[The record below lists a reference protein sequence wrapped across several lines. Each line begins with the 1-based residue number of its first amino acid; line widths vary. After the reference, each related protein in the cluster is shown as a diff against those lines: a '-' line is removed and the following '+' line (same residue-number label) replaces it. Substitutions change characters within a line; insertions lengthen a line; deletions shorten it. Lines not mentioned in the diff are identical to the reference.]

1 MTVIATYLLLS
12 INCISPLQY
21 IGLITKS
28 SEYAASVY
36 ILFTALYC
44 PLFYIYILLRYDC
57 LKEHPMCLPSFSK
70 TTAIRDTFSRKPLS
84 RMMMGA
90 LLVVVAAGC
99 SNNAADATSN
109 TGIVNSAE
117 AKVSTAQV
125 AADNDSAVV
134 KALQANLKASG
145 IEENILSA
153 VPTDMKDIYWVTA
166 SGLPSFFTDKSGKHI
181 IQGQI
186 IAVGAEAPVDI
197 SGALVA
203 KTAQEALKAVDKKD
217 MIIYPAKGETKS
229 VVYSFTDADCP
240 YCTKLHEE
248 IDDINARGIEV
259 RYLAW
264 PRSEGSIPKMEAI
277 WCSEDRNAAMD
288 QAKMGANVQA
298 PSCNSPV
305 KSQIELGMAL
315 GVRGTPAIFTE
326 SGQQIGGYLPAA
338 QLAQTAIDAS

>member
-1 MTVIATYLLLS
+1 M
-12 INCISPLQY
+12 
-21 IGLITKS
+21 
-28 SEYAASVY
+28 
-36 ILFTALYC
+36 F
-44 PLFYIYILLRYDC
+44 
-57 LKEHPMCLPSFSK
+57 LPSFSK
-70 TTAIRDTFSRKPLS
+70 TTATRDAFSRKPLS
-84 RMMMGA
+84 RMTMGA

-134 KALQANLKASG
+134 KSLQANLKASG

>member
-1 MTVIATYLLLS
+1 M
-12 INCISPLQY
+12 
-21 IGLITKS
+21 
-28 SEYAASVY
+28 
-36 ILFTALYC
+36 F
-44 PLFYIYILLRYDC
+44 
-57 LKEHPMCLPSFSK
+57 LPSFSK
-70 TTAIRDTFSRKPLS
+70 TTATRDAFSRKPLS
-84 RMMMGA
+84 RMMMCA

-99 SNNAADATSN
+99 SNNTADATSN

-125 AADNDSAVV
+125 AADSDSAVV
-134 KALQANLKASG
+134 KSLQANLKASG

>member
-1 MTVIATYLLLS
+1 M
-12 INCISPLQY
+12 
-21 IGLITKS
+21 
-28 SEYAASVY
+28 
-36 ILFTALYC
+36 F
-44 PLFYIYILLRYDC
+44 
-57 LKEHPMCLPSFSK
+57 LPSFSK
-70 TTAIRDTFSRKPLS
+70 ATPARALFSRKPLS
-84 RMMMGA
+84 RMMMSA
-90 LLVVVAAGC
+90 LLVAIAAGC

-109 TGIVNSAE
+109 TGIVNSAK

-125 AADNDSAVV
+125 ADNDAAVV

-145 IEENILSA
+145 IEEEIISA
-153 VPTDMKDIYWVTA
+153 VPTDMDDIYWVTA

-186 IAVGAEAPVDI
+186 IAVGQDAPVDI

-203 KTAQEALKAVDKKD
+203 KAAQDALKTVDKKD
-217 MIIYPAKGETKS
+217 MVIYPAKGATKS
-229 VVYSFTDADCP
+229 VVYAFTDADCP

-248 IDDINARGIEV
+248 MGDINARGIEV

-277 WCSEDRNAAMD
+277 WCSEDRKAAMD

-305 KSQIELGMAL
+305 KEQIELGMSL

>member
-1 MTVIATYLLLS
+1 M
-12 INCISPLQY
+12 
-21 IGLITKS
+21 
-28 SEYAASVY
+28 
-36 ILFTALYC
+36 F
-44 PLFYIYILLRYDC
+44 
-57 LKEHPMCLPSFSK
+57 LPSFSK
-70 TTAIRDTFSRKPLS
+70 TTAIRDAFSSKPLS

-125 AADNDSAVV
+125 AADSDSAVV
-134 KALQANLKASG
+134 KSLQANLKASG

>member
-1 MTVIATYLLLS
+1 M
-12 INCISPLQY
+12 
-21 IGLITKS
+21 
-28 SEYAASVY
+28 
-36 ILFTALYC
+36 F
-44 PLFYIYILLRYDC
+44 
-57 LKEHPMCLPSFSK
+57 LPSFSK

-99 SNNAADATSN
+99 SNNAADATNN

-125 AADNDSAVV
+125 AADSDSAVV
-134 KALQANLKASG
+134 KSLQANLKASG

>member
-1 MTVIATYLLLS
+1 M
-12 INCISPLQY
+12 
-21 IGLITKS
+21 
-28 SEYAASVY
+28 
-36 ILFTALYC
+36 F
-44 PLFYIYILLRYDC
+44 
-57 LKEHPMCLPSFSK
+57 LPSFSK
-70 TTAIRDTFSRKPLS
+70 ASSAHALFSRKPLS

-125 AADNDSAVV
+125 ADSDAAVV
-134 KALQANLKASG
+134 KALQANLKKSG
-145 IEENILSA
+145 IEEEIISA
-153 VPTDMKDIYWVTA
+153 VPTDMDDIYWVTA
-166 SGLPSFFTDKSGKHI
+166 AGLPSFFTDKSGKHI

-186 IAVGAEAPVDI
+186 IAVGQEAPVDI

-203 KTAQEALKAVDKKD
+203 KAAQDALKTVDKKD
-217 MIIYPAKGETKS
+217 MVIYPAKGATKS
-229 VVYSFTDADCP
+229 VVYAFTDADCP

-248 IDDINARGIEV
+248 MGDINARGIEV

-288 QAKMGANVQA
+288 QAKMGANIQA
-298 PSCNSPV
+298 PSCNNPV
-305 KSQIELGMAL
+305 REQIELGMSL

>member
-1 MTVIATYLLLS
+1 M
-12 INCISPLQY
+12 
-21 IGLITKS
+21 
-28 SEYAASVY
+28 
-36 ILFTALYC
+36 F
-44 PLFYIYILLRYDC
+44 
-57 LKEHPMCLPSFSK
+57 LPSFSK

-125 AADNDSAVV
+125 AADSDSAVV

-240 YCTKLHEE
+240 YCTKLHDE

>member
-1 MTVIATYLLLS
+1 M
-12 INCISPLQY
+12 
-21 IGLITKS
+21 
-28 SEYAASVY
+28 
-36 ILFTALYC
+36 F
-44 PLFYIYILLRYDC
+44 
-57 LKEHPMCLPSFSK
+57 LPSFSK

-99 SNNAADATSN
+99 SNNAADATSI

-134 KALQANLKASG
+134 KSLQANLKASG